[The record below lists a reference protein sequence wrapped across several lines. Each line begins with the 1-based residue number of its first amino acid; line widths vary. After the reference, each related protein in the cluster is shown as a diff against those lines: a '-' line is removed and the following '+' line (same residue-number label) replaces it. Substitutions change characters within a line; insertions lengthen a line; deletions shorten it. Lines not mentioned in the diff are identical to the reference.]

1 MFLASGLPAQKVKHL
16 LREQRVKWQG
26 MSLPSVPT
34 ADRERVVQ
42 LEHATAEKNVLL
54 VHSTFISLHFT
65 EEHISE
71 IVEVLVLSPLS
82 VLLAAQVW

>member
-1 MFLASGLPAQKVKHL
+1 M
-16 LREQRVKWQG
+16 
-26 MSLPSVPT
+26 PT

-65 EEHISE
+65 EGHISE
-71 IVEVLVLSPLS
+71 ISGSSCP
-82 VLLAAQVW
+82 LAAFRSLSCSGSNSGGGFLERLFIV